1 MLTVCAIA
9 ALAATFV
16 ASPAA
21 RAADDVDMLLVL
33 GADASYSMVAPKFE
47 LQRQGYA
54 KAIVNPRVIN
64 AITSGVSSRIAVCYF
79 EWSGVVWQDLIIDW
93 TVIGSLEAAQRFS
106 EKILLAPR
114 SYPERTSISAAIHF
128 ASEQFA
134 RAPWVSHRRVI
145 DISGDGDNNAG
156 RGVTTARDE
165 AVAKGITINGL
176 AILSNDLRDHHI
188 NPRGGLEQYYRRNV
202 IGGPGAFVVVSVGF
216 ESLAM
221 YWSRNWRPKLQP
233 QGTRVTLELVT
244 PYSGTA
250 IQIWVAARRALSSHR
265 SLVDLTA
272 HRLHTRRDPRSGHL
286 FGRELAPWAHRD
298 HGLDRLRS
306 KLVIGHGAEGKRPGG
321 ALTTGLAQ
329 PASSKV
335 SRRRRAYFACRS
347 RKSRPP
353 GFAR

>member
-1 MLTVCAIA
+1 VVVCRWTIGSAWRALFKTMLTVRAIA

-16 ASPAA
+16 VIGTSPAA
-21 RAADDVDMLLVL
+21 RAGDDVDMLLVL
-33 GADASYSMVAPKFE
+33 AADASYSIDAPKFE

-64 AITSGVSSRIAVCYF
+64 AIASGVSGRIAVCYF

-93 TVIGSLEAAQRFS
+93 TVIGSLEAAQQFG

-114 SYPERTSISAAIHF
+114 SYPERTSISAAIDF

-134 RAPWVSHRRVI
+134 RAPWISHRRVI

-202 IGGPGAFVVVSVGF
+202 IGGLGAFVVVSVGF
-216 ESLAM
+216 ESFGDTLIKKLTTEIAAPR
-221 YWSRNWRPKLQP
+221 YPRYARNW
-233 QGTRVTLELVT
+233 
-244 PYSGTA
+244 
-250 IQIWVAARRALSSHR
+250 
-265 SLVDLTA
+265 
-272 HRLHTRRDPRSGHL
+272 
-286 FGRELAPWAHRD
+286 
-298 HGLDRLRS
+298 
-306 KLVIGHGAEGKRPGG
+306 
-321 ALTTGLAQ
+321 
-329 PASSKV
+329 
-335 SRRRRAYFACRS
+335 
-347 RKSRPP
+347 
-353 GFAR
+353 

>member
-1 MLTVCAIA
+1 MVICGDISIRHDQSSDAPSRRCGRLDTGGPPRARRPGQGRSANLFVGHCEEKLFAYRRTGGSAWRALFKTMLTVCAIIA

-16 ASPAA
+16 VTGTSPAA
-21 RAADDVDMLLVL
+21 RAGDDVDMLLVL
-33 GADASYSMVAPKFE
+33 GADASHSIDAPKFE

-64 AITSGVSSRIAVCYF
+64 AIASGVSGRIAVCYF

-93 TVIGSLEAAQRFS
+93 AVIGSLEAAQRFG

-114 SYPERTSISAAIHF
+114 SYPERTSISAAIDF
-128 ASEQFA
+128 ASGQFA

-156 RGVTTARDE
+156 RGVTTAGDD

-216 ESLAM
+216 GSFGDALVKKLTTEIAAPM
-221 YWSRNWRPKLQP
+221 YPRYARTGDSF
-233 QGTRVTLELVT
+233 
-244 PYSGTA
+244 SGTA
-250 IQIWVAARRALSSHR
+250 IQISGGSAALS
-265 SLVDLTA
+265 
-272 HRLHTRRDPRSGHL
+272 
-286 FGRELAPWAHRD
+286 
-298 HGLDRLRS
+298 
-306 KLVIGHGAEGKRPGG
+306 K
-321 ALTTGLAQ
+321 
-329 PASSKV
+329 
-335 SRRRRAYFACRS
+335 
-347 RKSRPP
+347 
-353 GFAR
+353 

>member
-1 MLTVCAIA
+1 MRPFSALGLMVLLPRRHTDDRFTSLTDLVIRGDISIRHDQSSQAPSRRCGRLDAGGPPRARRPGQGRSANLFVAHCEEKLFAYGRPGDSAWRALFKTMLTVCAIA

-21 RAADDVDMLLVL
+21 RAGDDVDMLLVL
-33 GADASYSMVAPKFE
+33 GADASYSMVAPKFG

-64 AITSGVSSRIAVCYF
+64 AITSGVSGRIAVCYF

-93 TVIGSLEAAQRFS
+93 TVIGSLEAAQRFG

-114 SYPERTSISAAIHF
+114 SYPERTSISAAIDF

-134 RAPWVSHRRVI
+134 RAPWTSHRRVI

-176 AILSNDLRDHHI
+176 AILSNDPRDHHI

-216 ESLAM
+216 ESFGDAVIKKLTAEIAAPR
-221 YWSRNWRPKLQP
+221 YPRYARNW
-233 QGTRVTLELVT
+233 
-244 PYSGTA
+244 
-250 IQIWVAARRALSSHR
+250 
-265 SLVDLTA
+265 
-272 HRLHTRRDPRSGHL
+272 
-286 FGRELAPWAHRD
+286 
-298 HGLDRLRS
+298 
-306 KLVIGHGAEGKRPGG
+306 
-321 ALTTGLAQ
+321 
-329 PASSKV
+329 
-335 SRRRRAYFACRS
+335 
-347 RKSRPP
+347 
-353 GFAR
+353 